1 MSNLDDVEMENEEQA
16 ATGAAKH
23 GQYFY
28 GVELQN
34 KTVVMFYA
42 DQVAIEPSG
51 VLCAFRKRDE
61 VMRMTL
67 AWLPGQWLHFW
78 AASVLDGQ
86 PIAVD
91 SVISPSDSKP
101 KVKASRKLR
110 KPAEKGGAGR

>member
-1 MSNLDDVEMENEEQA
+1 MGNLGDVEMENEEQS

-34 KTVVMFYA
+34 RTVVMFYA
-42 DQVAIEPSG
+42 DRVAIEPSG
-51 VLCAFRKRDE
+51 VLCAYRKRDE
-61 VMRMTL
+61 GMQITL

-101 KVKASRKLR
+101 KVKASRKIG
-110 KPAEKGGAGR
+110 KPAGKGGAAR